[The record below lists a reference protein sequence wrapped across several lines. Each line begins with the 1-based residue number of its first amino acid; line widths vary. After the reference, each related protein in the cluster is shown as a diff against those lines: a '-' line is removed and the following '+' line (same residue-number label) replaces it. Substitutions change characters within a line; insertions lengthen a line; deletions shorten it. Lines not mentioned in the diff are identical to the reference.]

1 MMRSFIIVLCA
12 ANIVWAHN
20 SYMGGYSGALGTSKT
35 CASSCHASS
44 AGTIVVTGFP
54 SVYQPGKTYAIS
66 VKTNG
71 GNKIINFNATT
82 RKGVTSAIAGTFA
95 AGLNSALYTGTDGG
109 VYAPTHLV
117 DSAQF
122 QWTAPAAGTGT
133 VTFYIAGMQGT
144 STGSS
149 SGKSTKLSVSATEN
163 TTAVAIGDQVNTD
176 FTLTQNFPNPFNPAT
191 TIGYRIANRSRVTL
205 KVFDA
210 AGREIATLVDGQKEA
225 GTHSISF
232 NASGLSSGTY
242 FCQLAAGNH
251 LQIRKMQVVK

>member
-1 MMRSFIIVLCA
+1 MMRLFIVLLCT

-20 SYMGGYSGALGTSKT
+20 SYTGGYSGALGTSKT

-54 SVYQPGKTYAIS
+54 SVYQPGKTYPIT
-66 VKTNG
+66 VKING
-71 GNKIINFNATT
+71 GNRIINFNATT
-82 RKGVTSAIAGTFA
+82 RKGTTSTIAGSFA
-95 AGLNSALYTGTDGG
+95 AGLSSALYTGTDGG
-109 VYAPTHLV
+109 VYAPTHLI

-122 QWTAPAAGTGT
+122 QWTAPAVGTGS
-133 VTFYIAGMQGT
+133 VTFHMAGMQGT

-149 SGKSTKLSVSATEN
+149 SGKTTKLTVSATES

-242 FCQLAAGNH
+242 FCQLTAGNR